1 MLRTRQ
7 LSYYVPLRIHPCSW
21 DEVTLQNFLRST
33 AYNVSGINSL
43 SDIQKLWLIRGAD
56 QRFWCHQGVTL
67 LEKIKPWGQSWVRE
81 SILLKSYCHNGNLPV
96 RASQKFWKLAQM
108 FYHGHHDAFG
118 IWRAGYC
125 YSQGGL
131 QVVHMYIF
139 KDTTPYR
146 ECSRHKHTP
155 DCSIPVSPQACCN
168 IQSIVTFGR
177 CHSIGGITVD
187 GFGRFGSCRLIAI
200 SRRHRPNG
208 IFGVCGIHRG
218 M

>member
-7 LSYYVPLRIHPCSW
+7 LSYYVPLRIHPCGW

-108 FYHGHHDAFG
+108 FYRGHHDAFG

-146 ECSRHKHTP
+146 VATENVHDINIPLIAPSLSRHKHVATF
-155 DCSIPVSPQACCN
+155 SPSSLSEDVIA
-168 IQSIVTFGR
+168 SEESLSTAL
-177 CHSIGGITVD
+177 VD
-187 GFGRFGSCRLIAI
+187 LE
-200 SRRHRPNG
+200 
-208 IFGVCGIHRG
+208 VVD
-218 M
+218 

>member
-7 LSYYVPLRIHPCSW
+7 LSYYVPLRIHPCGW

-146 ECSRHKHTP
+146 VATENVHDINIPLIAPSLSRHKHVATF
-155 DCSIPVSPQACCN
+155 SPLSLLEDVIA
-168 IQSIVTFGR
+168 SEESLSTAL
-177 CHSIGGITVD
+177 VD
-187 GFGRFGSCRLIAI
+187 SE
-200 SRRHRPNG
+200 
-208 IFGVCGIHRG
+208 VVD
-218 M
+218 